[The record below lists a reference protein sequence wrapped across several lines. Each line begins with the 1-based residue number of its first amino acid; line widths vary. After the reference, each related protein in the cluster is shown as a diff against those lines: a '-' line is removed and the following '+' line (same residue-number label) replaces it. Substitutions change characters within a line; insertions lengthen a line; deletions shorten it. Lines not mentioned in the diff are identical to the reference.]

1 MQIIHPNLACSQ
13 METEESS
20 SGRLGSGGGRALA
33 LLLRVSGD
41 LGLSQTPKEARGS
54 DHKSHC

>member
-1 MQIIHPNLACSQ
+1 MQIIHPNSACSQ

-20 SGRLGSGGGRALA
+20 RGRLGSGGGRAFV

-41 LGLSQTPKEARGS
+41 LGLSQTPKEAGGS